1 MVDNKKHFKE
11 ALEDEA
17 EGCDDQQVETRPGEE
32 FQLLRFCFNITNM
45 DIRKD
50 FLKV

>member
-1 MVDNKKHFKE
+1 MD
-11 ALEDEA
+11 DEA
-17 EGCDDQQVETRPGEE
+17 EGCGDQQVETRPDEE
-32 FQLLRFCFNITNM
+32 FQLLRFCFSITNM

>member
-1 MVDNKKHFKE
+1 M
-11 ALEDEA
+11 EDEG

-32 FQLLRFCFNITNM
+32 FQFLRFCFNITNM
-45 DIRKD
+45 DICKD